1 MPTRINSTLLYLLN
15 ASLVALVALT
25 AADANADE
33 QVLKPNQSKTAIFDG
48 ETLNGW
54 QAVPADCASDWQV
67 KNGMIVGTGTQKR
80 LSYLTWN
87 NQKLT
92 NFDLS
97 LSYRLHGKGNTGIEV
112 RSQADPSG
120 KRPLI
125 GYHADLGHPGIGKH
139 ILGAWDFHFT
149 NRKEH
154 RCDRGTNLVINLS
167 DEATRTKL
175 VSPIE
180 QKGILH
186 DQWNQVRIV
195 ARKNHFKFF
204 INGQLSSEFTDNYT
218 NGQFSQGGIGLQV
231 HDPGMKVEFKDI
243 YLTEV
248 SRPVPDKS
256 PNVLLI
262 AIDDLNDW
270 VGCLGGHPQ
279 ASSPNIDRLAKR
291 GTLFTNAHCQAPICN
306 PSRTSI
312 MYGLRPSTSGVYMN
326 APKPWTVTGLKENVT
341 LSRHFA
347 ANGYKTYTTG
357 KIYHTSGLPDG
368 DFDVVGPRP
377 GQRLKIDQR
386 LVTPKKEGAN
396 GLWDFGAQSYDEKLF
411 QDHQTASWAID
422 QIQAHETTRR
432 TSANP
437 QTAKPF
443 FMAIGFYR
451 PHVPFYSPKRIFD
464 QIPLDEI
471 ELPLVNP
478 NDRDDLPAIASEL
491 MVAPA
496 APDHAWFVKSSNW
509 RRAVQSYLSCIRF
522 TDEQV
527 GRLLDTVYQSPLAD
541 NTIVI
546 LYSDHGF
553 FLGEKERWAKQSL
566 WERATRVP
574 FIIVQPGGKQGQVCS
589 QPAELLSIYPTL
601 IDLCGLS
608 ARDEL
613 EGNSLIPL
621 LNDPKATWHHP
632 ALTTHGKDNHS
643 VRTDTHRYIRYRD
656 GSEELYDL
664 RSDPNE
670 WTNIANQ
677 PEMET
682 LKSKLKKQIP
692 VKNADPAIGPQR
704 QKKNSAK
711 QRSGLQ

>member
-1 MPTRINSTLLYLLN
+1 MPTRKNSTLFYLLN
-15 ASLVALVALT
+15 ASLIALVALT
-25 AADANADE
+25 AANANADD
-33 QVLKPNQSKTAIFDG
+33 QFRNSNHGKTAIFDG

-67 KNGMIVGTGTQKR
+67 KNGVIVGTGTEKR

-87 NQKLT
+87 NQNLT
-92 NFDLS
+92 DFDLS

-112 RSQADPSG
+112 RAQSDPSG

-154 RCDRGTNLVINLS
+154 RCDRGTSLVINLS

-175 VSPIE
+175 VSPV
-180 QKGILH
+180 QPNDVLP

-195 ARKNHFKFF
+195 ARKNHLKFY
-204 INGQLSSEFTDNYT
+204 INGQLSSEFTDNHST
-218 NGQFSQGGIGLQV
+218 SQLNHGRIGLQI

-248 SRPVPDKS
+248 SIPAPQP
-256 PNVLLI
+256 PNVLMI

-326 APKPWTVTGLKENVT
+326 APKPWTVAGLKKKVT

-347 ANGYKTYTTG
+347 AHGYKTYTTG
-357 KIYHTSGLPDG
+357 KIYHTSGLPEG

-386 LVTPKKEGAN
+386 LIASKKEGAN
-396 GLWDFGAQSYDEKLF
+396 GLWDFGAQLYDENLF

-422 QIQAHETTRR
+422 QIQAHQTNKR

-437 QTAKPF
+437 EGTKPF

-478 NDRDDLPAIASEL
+478 NDRDDLPAIANEL

-496 APDHAWFVKSSNW
+496 APDHAWFVESSNW
-509 RRAVQSYLSCIRF
+509 QRAVQSYLSCIRF

-527 GRLLDTVYQSPLAD
+527 GRLLDTVFQSKLAD

-574 FIIVQPGGKQGQVCS
+574 FIIAQPGGNKGQICS

-601 IDLCGLS
+601 IELCGLS
-608 ARDEL
+608 PRNEL
-613 EGNSLIPL
+613 EGNSLAPL
-621 LNDPKATWHHP
+621 LKDPEAIWPHP

-643 VRTDTHRYIRYRD
+643 VRTSTHRYIRYRD

-664 RSDPNE
+664 QNDPNE
-670 WTNIANQ
+670 WNNIASQ
-677 PEMET
+677 REMET
-682 LKSKLKKQIP
+682 LKSQLRKQIP
-692 VKNADPAIGPQR
+692 FKNAEPAIGPQR
-704 QKKNSAK
+704 RKRNSPKK
-711 QRSGLQ
+711 